1 MVYCLQCTPMD
12 RKEEEFI
19 YIYNHVTK
27 CMGREKGIGEE
38 ELYL

>member
-1 MVYCLQCTPMD
+1 MVSCLQCTPLD
-12 RKEEEFI
+12 GKEAEFI
-19 YIYNHVTK
+19 YIYNLVTK

>member
-1 MVYCLQCTPMD
+1 MVSCLQCTPMD
-12 RKEEEFI
+12 RKEEFI

-27 CMGREKGIGEE
+27 CMGREKGIGEV